1 MVQKKEYKKLI
12 WTSENVKKFWD
23 YESQHKENY
32 FTFQVGKN
40 VVDFLHKYF
49 ENAKSALDYGSGPG
63 FLIPFIL
70 KKGLKTSALEFSD
83 ISRDE
88 VSKRFNNEPNFV
100 GAVSQEEIRK
110 KGLKY
115 DLIIVVEVIEHLSE
129 KYLEDFFN
137 DMKEFLSDDG
147 VAIFT
152 TPNNED
158 LSKSMIYCPSCD
170 HIFHRWQH
178 ERSWSKNSLTKYVE
192 QKGLKLV
199 DIFTTNFSQ
208 PAMKNNNL
216 TFKRRVK
223 NLLIKCSIL
232 KKDEEIIYPH
242 LVCVVR
248 KCN

>member
-1 MVQKKEYKKLI
+1 MKRSIK
-12 WTSENVKKFWD
+12 N
-23 YESQHKENY
+23 
-32 FTFQVGKN
+32 FTFQVGEN
-40 VVDFLHKYF
+40 VIDFLHKYF
-49 ENAKSALDYGSGPG
+49 INAKSALDYGSGPG
-63 FLIPFIL
+63 FLIPYIL
-70 KKGLKTSALEFSD
+70 KKGLNTSALEFSD

-88 VSKRFNNEPNFV
+88 VSRKFKNEPNFV

-110 KGLKY
+110 NGLKY
-115 DLIIVVEVIEHLSE
+115 DLIIVVEVIEHLSD
-129 KYLEDFFN
+129 KYLDDVFN

-170 HIFHRWQH
+170 HEFHRWQH

-208 PAMKNNNL
+208 PAMKNTNL
-216 TFKRRVK
+216 TFKRRIK
-223 NLLIKCSIL
+223 NFLINSNIL

-242 LVCVVR
+242 LVCVV
-248 KCN
+248 KKVK